1 MFYTV
6 SLLGAKQAR
15 SFYFLCAPWPP
26 LVLRAPIARRLQPMI
41 TYEPEPMTD
50 DVAEDD
56 PDVII
61 DLLEAAEDC
70 SADAVAFR

>member
-41 TYEPEPMTD
+41 SYEPEPTPASD
-50 DVAEDD
+50 APDDLPDPTDVA
-56 PDVII
+56 
-61 DLLEAAEDC
+61 AA
-70 SADAVAFR
+70 ADAILEDAFSA